1 MGFIL
6 IFWSFFFQVSIPIA
20 EAHRNFKK
28 LTDIHK
34 DLQEAFGNIDRL
46 QGKRIFGTYFRVG
59 FYGQRFNDLDG
70 EEYIYKDKVLA
81 KLPEISHRFETFY
94 CNKFGK
100 ENVSII
106 KDSKMV
112 EPSKLDPHIA
122 YIQITYVEPYFDD
135 FELRDRVT
143 AFERNFKISKL
154 EIRTFMSAVCLQFY
168 SFFSEI
174 YICYP
179 FHS

>member
-1 MGFIL
+1 M
-6 IFWSFFFQVSIPIA
+6 
-20 EAHRNFKK
+20 
-28 LTDIHK
+28 
-34 DLQEAFGNIDRL
+34 

-154 EIRTFMSAVCLQFY
+154 TI
-168 SFFSEI
+168 
-174 YICYP
+174 
-179 FHS
+179 

>member
-1 MGFIL
+1 M
-6 IFWSFFFQVSIPIA
+6 
-20 EAHRNFKK
+20 
-28 LTDIHK
+28 
-34 DLQEAFGNIDRL
+34 

-143 AFERNFKISKL
+143 AFERNFKISELDLEFCVSCWFTILFIFQWDLYLLPLSLLTEIHMVNCMNNTREKPFWQLAIIFLMSKL
-154 EIRTFMSAVCLQFY
+154 E
-168 SFFSEI
+168 
-174 YICYP
+174 
-179 FHS
+179 

>member
-1 MGFIL
+1 ML
-6 IFWSFFFQVSIPIA
+6 YDFFAFLQVSIPIA

-154 EIRTFMSAVCLQFY
+154 KLRFYVSCLFTILFIFQ
-168 SFFSEI
+168 
-174 YICYP
+174 
-179 FHS
+179 